1 MMIPVGWR
9 RLKKRSPMGATELMV
24 DVSNPRDPSRSDA
37 VKMLVDSGASWSV
50 VPAITLR
57 RLGIRPAR
65 VETFDLADGTEVE
78 RAVGSAEFEVAG
90 RRGASTVIFGKR
102 GDACLLGVVT
112 LEELGMVLDPLRRRL
127 RPMRLRLG

>member
-1 MMIPVGWR
+1 MPGGTGYPLGSVER
-9 RLKKRSPMGATELMV
+9 F
-24 DVSNPRDPSRSDA
+24 PRSRSHLFPLSQA
-37 VKMLVDSGASWSV
+37 SPGAQ
-50 VPAITLR
+50 
-57 RLGIRPAR
+57 
-65 VETFDLADGTEVE
+65 TFDLADGTEVE